1 MYCFELVGTDRR
13 YNGGQ
18 RNRLES
24 YPPLSLDEKVSI
36 MIIIIFLLEENFY
49 DTNVKLHA
57 QMLSS
62 ETKSGRWFS
71 LSELDATVQVR

>member
-1 MYCFELVGTDRR
+1 
-13 YNGGQ
+13 
-18 RNRLES
+18 
-24 YPPLSLDEKVSI
+24 